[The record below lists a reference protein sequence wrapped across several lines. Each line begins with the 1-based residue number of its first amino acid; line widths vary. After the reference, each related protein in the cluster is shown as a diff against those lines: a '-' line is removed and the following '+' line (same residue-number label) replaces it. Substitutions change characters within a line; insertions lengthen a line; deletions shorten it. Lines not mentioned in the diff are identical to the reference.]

1 LRLEIKQMAE
11 MIWSIPADDL
21 PMPAAFLDAANSII
35 EINAA
40 WRAMASLAD
49 TLPSMSLVDDIG
61 VDAETWE
68 QLAALLDTSRSVG
81 SAGGEIDIPNLGLG
95 RWARAIATTVESRT
109 LLMIMPLRSAPPGNI
124 APVAQQMIEDAYQY
138 LSEGVVILD
147 RDFRATMSTG
157 FISNLLGRPGF
168 ANEGLSVFDEIHPD
182 DLDAALASLATILR
196 RPGDQAS
203 AEVRIATAQ
212 GGYRWF
218 EAIGT
223 NLLEHPFVQGILVM
237 LRDIEARKTTENLL
251 AYRASHDH
259 LTELPNRARL
269 TEDLERA
276 LVAQRTSTGTL
287 AVIFFDLDN
296 LKDVNDSLGH
306 YAGDQ
311 LLLEA
316 AGRLTAGIRPCDTV
330 YRLGGDEFV
339 ILATDLAD
347 DDAAVELAESIREAV
362 TGRANIDGVEVFV
375 SSSVGVATAQP
386 HTSDDIK
393 RTTAMGLLRD
403 ADSAMYRA
411 KRRGRARVELF
422 TGELHERAEARLRL
436 TGALERAIENDE
448 LHLAYQIVVS
458 MGDQSIVG
466 TEALLRW
473 SHPEF
478 GAMSAAV
485 FVEIAEQSGLIGRL
499 GAWVLRTAVV
509 TAAPWYEAY
518 GVRISVNIAPRQ
530 LTDPGFV
537 DLVISTLAEVGL
549 PTSAL
554 TLEIT
559 ERTLVEGSEMA
570 ACLDELRGLGVG
582 ISIDD
587 FGTGY
592 SALAYLR
599 RFAADELKLD
609 AGFVQ
614 DLVSAPHGVA
624 VTQAIIEM
632 AHALGMTVT
641 AEGVSDVRQLDAL
654 SALGCDKAQG
664 YYLGYPAPASDIAS
678 VLIHQAEQRS
688 PVKAS

>member
-1 LRLEIKQMAE
+1 MAE
-11 MIWSIPADDL
+11 PTWSIPADDL
-21 PMPAAFLDAANSII
+21 PMPAAFIDSSNSII
-35 EINAA
+35 EVNAA
-40 WRAMASLAD
+40 WRAMSSLAD
-49 TLPSMSLVDDIG
+49 TLPSISLVDDTG
-61 VDAETWE
+61 VDPEAWELLSSLLESSRAHGTATAEF
-68 QLAALLDTSRSVG
+68 DV
-81 SAGGEIDIPNLGLG
+81 PNLGLG

-109 LLMIMPLRSAPPGNI
+109 LLMITPLRSAPPANS
-124 APVAQQMIEDAYQY
+124 APVAQQLIEDAYQY

-147 RDFRATMSTG
+147 RDFRATLSTG

-168 ANEGLSVFDEIHPD
+168 ENEGLSVFDEIHPD
-182 DLDAALASLATILR
+182 DLERALSSLAKILR

-237 LRDIEARKTTENLL
+237 LRDIEARKTTEHLL
-251 AYRASHDH
+251 AYRATHDH

-276 LVAQRTSTGTL
+276 LIGQRTSTGTL

-316 AGRLTAGIRPCDTV
+316 AGRLSAAIRPGDAA

-347 DDAAVELAESIREAV
+347 AAAAVGLAETIREAV
-362 TGRANIDGVEVFV
+362 TGRANIEGVEVFV
-375 SSSVGVATAQP
+375 SSSVGVALAPP
-386 HTSDDIK
+386 HTSDHAERI
-393 RTTAMGLLRD
+393 TAMGLLRD

-411 KRRGRARVELF
+411 KRRGRGRVELF
-422 TGELHERAEARLRL
+422 SGELHERAEARLRL
-436 TGALERAIENDE
+436 TGALERAIENNE
-448 LHLAYQIVVS
+448 LRLAYQIVVS
-458 MGDQSIVG
+458 MNDRSIIG

-473 SHPEF
+473 NHPEF
-478 GAMSAAV
+478 GSMGPAV

-499 GAWVLRTAVV
+499 GEWVLRTALA
-509 TAAPWYEAY
+509 TAAPWHDAY
-518 GVRISVNIAPRQ
+518 GVGISVNIAPRQ
-530 LTDPGFV
+530 LIEPNFV
-537 DLVISTLAEVGL
+537 ALVVATLAEVGL
-549 PTSAL
+549 PTHAL

-570 ACLDELRGLGVG
+570 ASLDALRALGVG

-599 RFAADELKLD
+599 KFAADELKLD

-624 VTQAIIEM
+624 VTRAIIEM
-632 AHALGMTVT
+632 AHALGMSVT
-641 AEGVSDVRQLDAL
+641 AEGVSDLGQLDAL
-654 SALGCDKAQG
+654 TTLGCDKAQG
-664 YYLGYPAPASDIAS
+664 FYLGFPVPPEEIVPLLVSQADRRTPAKVS
-678 VLIHQAEQRS
+678 
-688 PVKAS
+688 